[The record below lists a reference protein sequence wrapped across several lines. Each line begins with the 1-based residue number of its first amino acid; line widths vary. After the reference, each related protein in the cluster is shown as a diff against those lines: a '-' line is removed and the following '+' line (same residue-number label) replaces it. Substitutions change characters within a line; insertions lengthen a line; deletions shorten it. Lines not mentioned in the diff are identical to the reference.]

1 MCRYYIYVKQLE
13 LSKIYNRKQNE
24 LLFDWVVFNRSSLFY
39 TALLYIH
46 VYIYI
51 YVLLVLMIKWII
63 IITQY
68 FITTTIQLN
77 VLHQF
82 EFHLVS
88 LFFYLFYEIL
98 ISIYSIIWWVQ
109 LYDEYKYIFAL
120 WHVHYIIHFGMMTVL
135 QYVIDSCWLH
145 DICIFHGQVTFI
157 HDWFDLGIL
166 RSGNWSVYMEPL
178 Q

>member
-51 YVLLVLMIKWII
+51 HVLLVLMIKWII

-77 VLHQF
+77 VLHQY
-82 EFHLVS
+82 EFHLES
-88 LFFYLFYEIL
+88 LFFYLFYEIFL
-98 ISIYSIIWWVQ
+98 YIQ
-109 LYDEYKYIFAL
+109 LYDEYNYMMRTNIYL
-120 WHVHYIIHFGMMTVL
+120 HYGMFITSYTL
-135 QYVIDSCWLH
+135 AWWLYCNMWLIRVDCMISAFFMVKLH
-145 DICIFHGQVTFI
+145 SSTTGLI
-157 HDWFDLGIL
+157 
-166 RSGNWSVYMEPL
+166 
-178 Q
+178 